1 MPGETLLSTRAR
13 QWRDW
18 ALFAVAALLPALAV
32 GWLGLR
38 ALQGE
43 EDATRRELSLALQ
56 TVAERTTRQA
66 QDEVDA
72 ATVRLGKAPLSGSID
87 AIAKNLEGTK
97 PPFAEAVVVSPDG
110 DVLVP
115 ASPSTAIVKTTRSDA
130 PKHCAE
136 LATALATKSGAQNE
150 DGRRFLVD
158 CEESRTSTGRWLW
171 PIIALRTSSGA
182 PPGAPPDKLASWM
195 EEHASSMGRSERS
208 ASLEDARH
216 VAWLTG
222 NARDRVL
229 RALSQTATIHEAVAH
244 TLQSEGPASALRN
257 GPDQTGL
264 IRWRSGTSWGVLR
277 QLADGKLAGFVT
289 HAPSLEAAVRQGWPP
304 LSTDYRASVLIDE
317 REGTS
322 EQGLSHV
329 AAIAPSLGL
338 RIGLADPSLPARQAA
353 RGRVILV
360 LVGVGAMALA
370 FAVAAVLFARMRAA
384 NRLSDLRTGFVS
396 TVSHELRTP
405 IASLRMLAE
414 LLEQGRVEDDERDE
428 VHAALAREAKR
439 LGDTVDRLL
448 GFSRMAAGRY
458 VVQRQEA
465 SIVAAVER
473 SIETFEERHRD
484 LPPIQRKLP
493 ASLDGDVDEGQ
504 LQLAVDNLLSNAH
517 KYAPTGTPYRVE
529 VRDDGDWVTIEVGDH
544 GPGLARRDRKR
555 VFQPF
560 ERGDD
565 RLSSAVQ
572 GSGIG
577 LSLVRHVAEAHDGVA
592 EVDAEPGGGACFR
605 IRFPRRIR

>member
-1 MPGETLLSTRAR
+1 MPGETLLSTRAK

-56 TVAERTTRQA
+56 TVAERTTRRA
-66 QDEVDA
+66 QDEVDT

-87 AIAKNLEGTK
+87 AIATTLEDTT

-115 ASPSTAIVKTTRSDA
+115 APPSTAIVKASRSDA
-130 PKHCAE
+130 PRHCAD
-136 LATALATKSGAQNE
+136 LATALASRVDGPKNE
-150 DGRRFLVD
+150 ERERFLTE

-171 PIIALRTSSGA
+171 PIIALRSSS
-182 PPGAPPDKLASWM
+182 GAPPDKLASWM
-195 EEHASSMGRSERS
+195 EQHASSMGRSERA
-208 ASLEDARH
+208 ASLEDAH
-216 VAWLTG
+216 HAAWLAG
-222 NARDRVL
+222 SARERVL
-229 RALSQTATIHEAVAH
+229 RALSPTATIHEAVAH

-264 IRWRSGTSWGVLR
+264 VRWRSGTSWGVLR
-277 QLADGKLAGFVT
+277 QLTDGKLAGFVT

-304 LSTDYRASVLIDE
+304 LSADYRASVLLNE
-317 REGTS
+317 RDGTS

-353 RGRVILV
+353 RGRMILV
-360 LVGVGAMALA
+360 LVGAGAMAVA

-484 LPPIQRKLP
+484 LAPIQRRLP
-493 ASLDGDVDEGQ
+493 ASLEGDVDEGQ

-605 IRFPRRIR
+605 IRFPRRVR